1 MKNTHSIAA
10 RLAIGLALGTAILW
24 AGAAA
29 ITLLVLQAELTE
41 SFDRTLRQSALRLL
55 PLAMHD
61 LHEREEGE
69 QNELRISGLEDAD
82 KAFSYYVRDR
92 NGKPILLSDDVA
104 PEDVFANVRDGLSDI
119 DGRRVLAL
127 TEPDSGYAI
136 VLVEAGTH
144 RQDIFIEAAIALF
157 WPLAGLI
164 PLIGFGIWA
173 SVRFALRPLWVLRDQ
188 IAKRGT
194 HNLNEISTTNHPA
207 ELAPIAEEVDNLLKR
222 LRAALDAERSFAA
235 SSAHELRTPIAG
247 ALAQIQQLM
256 LELNDQ
262 NAKSRVAEVEFALK
276 KLASQAERLLQLS
289 RLDAGFARSGTINDL
304 TPVLNLVV
312 RDVQSGGPKQNR
324 ITLKIE
330 PDADLRVAI
339 NLDAF
344 AIALTNLLQNAIKHG
359 AAATTVEVN
368 VGPGKS
374 IRVTN
379 SGQSVD
385 QLTLQKLGAPY
396 VRGNTKA
403 PGSGL
408 GLSIV
413 RTMME
418 QTGGTLSL
426 RSPATDKVEG
436 FEAELKW

>member
-10 RLAIGLALGTAILW
+10 RLAIGLAFGTAILW

-69 QNELRISGLEDAD
+69 QDELRISGLEDAD

-173 SVRFALRPLWVLRDQ
+173 SVRFALRPLKILRDQ

-194 HNLNEISTTNHPA
+194 HNLNEIHTTNHPA

-256 LELNDQ
+256 LELKDQ

-304 TPVLNLVV
+304 MPVLNLVV
-312 RDVQSGGPKQNR
+312 RDVQSDGMAQNR
-324 ITLKIE
+324 ITLKID
-330 PDADLRVAI
+330 PGADLRVAI

-359 AAATTVEVN
+359 AAATIVEVN
-368 VGPGKS
+368 VGPEKS

-379 SGQSVD
+379 SGPSVD

-403 PGSGL
+403 SGSGL
-408 GLSIV
+408 GLSIA

-418 QTGGTLSL
+418 QTGGTLYL
-426 RSPATDKVEG
+426 RSPATDKVDG